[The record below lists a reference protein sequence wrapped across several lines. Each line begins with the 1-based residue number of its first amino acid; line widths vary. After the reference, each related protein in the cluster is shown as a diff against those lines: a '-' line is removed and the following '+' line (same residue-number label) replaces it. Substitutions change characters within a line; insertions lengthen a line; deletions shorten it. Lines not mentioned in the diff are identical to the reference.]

1 MGSGRLKSKPERT
14 TEMTPTIKTTLAAF
28 AATVAIVAASAAP
41 AAAQNY
47 SQLAAAAGLT
57 PAQAAGLSLDE
68 IAAYKNNIAVS
79 KPDFQT
85 VPKRGTASV
94 RIFARNAD
102 AAKIDVVR
110 HAQLIGAAGLT
121 PYEAQGM
128 TFGEVVAIKN
138 NIAVS
143 GPDFQTVRSPSG
155 QGVQISAR
163 NPSASAVDPVTHRQL
178 IAAAGL
184 TPAQARGMTVG
195 QVVAIKNNIA
205 VSGPD
210 RQTVGRF

>member
-1 MGSGRLKSKPERT
+1 MKT
-14 TEMTPTIKTTLAAF
+14 TSKTTLAALAVT
-28 AATVAIVAASAAP
+28 AAAVAVSVAP

-68 IAAYKNNIAVS
+68 IAAHKNNIAVARQ
-79 KPDFQT
+79 DFQT
-85 VPKRGTASV
+85 APKRGAPQV

-102 AAKIDVVR
+102 AAKIDVVKY
-110 HAQLIGAAGLT
+110 AQLIGSAGLT
-121 PYEAQGM
+121 PYQAQGM

-143 GPDFQTVRSPSG
+143 KPDAQTVRSASG

-163 NPSASAVDPVTHRQL
+163 NPSGNAVDPVAHRQL

-184 TPAQARGMTVG
+184 TVAQARGMTVG

>member
-1 MGSGRLKSKPERT
+1 MQT
-14 TEMTPTIKTTLAAF
+14 TFRTTLAAL
-28 AATVAIVAASAAP
+28 AITAASVAP
-41 AAAQNY
+41 AAAQSY

-68 IAAYKNNIAVS
+68 IAAHRNNIAVS
-79 KPDFQT
+79 KPDRQT
-85 VPKRGTASV
+85 VPTRGGASV
-94 RIFARNAD
+94 QVVARNAD
-102 AAKIDVVR
+102 AATIDVGR
-110 HAQLIGAAGLT
+110 HAQLIGAAGLSPDRARGLT
-121 PYEAQGM
+121 LS
-128 TFGEVVAIKN
+128 EVVAIKN

-143 GPDFQTVRSPSG
+143 GPDHQSVRSASG
-155 QGVQISAR
+155 QGVQVSAR
-163 NPSASAVDPVTHRQL
+163 NPSGSAIDPVAHRQL

-184 TPAQARGMTVG
+184 TPAQASGMTVG

>member
-1 MGSGRLKSKPERT
+1 MQT
-14 TEMTPTIKTTLAAF
+14 TFKTALAAL
-28 AATVAIVAASAAP
+28 AIAAASVAP

-68 IAAYKNNIAVS
+68 IAAHKNNIAVS
-79 KPDFQT
+79 RPDFQT
-85 VPKRGTASV
+85 VPARGAARV
-94 RIFARNAD
+94 QIFARNAD
-102 AAKIDVVR
+102 AATIDVVR
-110 HAQLIGAAGLT
+110 HAQLIGAAGLST
-121 PYEAQGM
+121 DQARGL
-128 TFGEVVAIKN
+128 TLGEVVAIKA

-143 GPDFQTVRSPSG
+143 GPDHQTVRSPSG
-155 QGVQISAR
+155 QGVQVSAR
-163 NPSASAVDPVTHRQL
+163 NPSGSAIDPVAHRQL

-184 TPAQARGMTVG
+184 TPAQASGMTVG

>member
-1 MGSGRLKSKPERT
+1 VNETLLERT
-14 TEMTPTIKTTLAAF
+14 EIMQTTFRTTLAAL
-28 AATVAIVAASAAP
+28 AIAAASVAP
-41 AAAQNY
+41 AAAQGF

-79 KPDFQT
+79 KPDRQT
-85 VPKRGTASV
+85 MPTRGAASV
-94 RIFARNAD
+94 QVFARNAD
-102 AAKIDVVR
+102 AARIDVVR

-121 PYEAQGM
+121 PDQARGL
-128 TFGEVVAIKN
+128 TLGEVVAIKN

-143 GPDFQTVRSPSG
+143 VPDRQTVRSASG
-155 QGVQISAR
+155 QDVQVSAR
-163 NPSASAVDPVTHRQL
+163 NPSGTTIDPAAHRQL

-184 TPAQARGMTVG
+184 SPAGARGMTVG

-210 RQTVGRF
+210 RQSVGRF